1 MESLTNKDIPEPLEQ
16 KIFLLLSDD
25 TLLECRSVS
34 QSWKH
39 VLDSPRFWLKR
50 MELKGKKIHFTN
62 SEIGTYTETE
72 MQLILFLQV
81 LHPIELKRG
90 TK

>member
-50 MELKGKKIHFTN
+50 MELKGKYFTK
-62 SEIGTYTETE
+62 SEIFQRYTEI
-72 MQLILFLQV
+72 QLILFLQV

>member
-1 MESLTNKDIPEPLEQ
+1 MESFTNKDIPEPLEQ

-50 MELKGKKIHFTN
+50 MELKGKKIHFTI
-62 SEIGTYTETE
+62 SEIFQRYTE

-81 LHPIELKRG
+81 LHPIELKHG